1 MTQQV
6 FLAVL
11 AAAAMH
17 AACNATIKVRL
28 DRFASISLMTVGM
41 GIVALPALS
50 LVALPG
56 AIGWLLIA
64 ASVALHIGY
73 RLFLVKAYETGDLA
87 QTYPL
92 ARGAAP
98 LLTTLGG
105 IALIREIPAGLA
117 ILGILL
123 LSAGTL
129 LMSMRGG
136 NGLTVERRA
145 IGFAFITSLFVAGY
159 TLTDGMGARST
170 DGAASYAA
178 WLFAAD
184 ALVTGALMIF
194 VRGRGIVSTMLPEWR
209 TGLITG
215 ALAAGAYWI
224 AVWAMTQAPIASV
237 AALRETS
244 ILFAMAISVFSLG
257 EAVTRWRVAAALLI
271 VCGIIALK
279 LG

>member
-1 MTQQV
+1 MTLQV

-17 AACNATIKVRL
+17 AAWNATIKVRL

-41 GIVALPALS
+41 GIVALPALP

-105 IALIREIPAGLA
+105 IVLIREIPGGLA

-184 ALVTGALMIF
+184 AIVTGALMIF
-194 VRGRGIVSTMLPEWR
+194 MRGSGIVSTMLPEWR

>member
-1 MTQQV
+1 MTLQV

-17 AACNATIKVRL
+17 AAWNATIKVRL

-41 GIVALPALS
+41 GIVALPALP
-50 LVALPG
+50 LVGLPG
-56 AIGWLLIA
+56 ATGWLLIG

-105 IALIREIPAGLA
+105 IVLIREIPAGLA

-184 ALVTGALMIF
+184 ALVTGVLMIS
-194 VRGRGIVSTMLPEWR
+194 VRGSGIVSTMLPEWR

>member
-1 MTQQV
+1 MTLNV

-17 AACNATIKVRL
+17 AAWNATIKVRL

-41 GIVALPALS
+41 GVVALPALPF
-50 LVALPG
+50 VPLPG
-56 AIGWLLIA
+56 ALGWLLIA

-73 RLFLVKAYETGDLA
+73 RLFLIQAYASGDLA

-98 LLTTLGG
+98 LLTTLGS
-105 IALIREIPAGLA
+105 IVLIREIPAGLA
-117 ILGILL
+117 ILGIVL

-159 TLTDGMGARST
+159 TLTDGMGARSS

-178 WLFAAD
+178 WLFVAD
-184 ALVTGALMIF
+184 ALVTGSLMF
-194 VRGRGIVSTMLPEWR
+194 FMRGRGIASTMLPEWR

-257 EAVTRWRVAAALLI
+257 EAVTRWRIAAALLI
-271 VCGIIALK
+271 VGGIIALK

>member
-1 MTQQV
+1 M
-6 FLAVL
+6 
-11 AAAAMH
+11 
-17 AACNATIKVRL
+17 
-28 DRFASISLMTVGM
+28 
-41 GIVALPALS
+41 
-50 LVALPG
+50 PG

-105 IALIREIPAGLA
+105 IVLIREIPAGLA

-159 TLTDGMGARST
+159 TLTDGMGARSA

-184 ALVTGALMIF
+184 ALVTGPDVSCAAAA
-194 VRGRGIVSTMLPEWR
+194 IVSTMLPEWR

-224 AVWAMTQAPIASV
+224 AMWAMTQAPIASV

>member
-1 MTQQV
+1 M
-6 FLAVL
+6 
-11 AAAAMH
+11 
-17 AACNATIKVRL
+17 
-28 DRFASISLMTVGM
+28 
-41 GIVALPALS
+41 
-50 LVALPG
+50 
-56 AIGWLLIA
+56 
-64 ASVALHIGY
+64 
-73 RLFLVKAYETGDLA
+73 
-87 QTYPL
+87 
-92 ARGAAP
+92 
-98 LLTTLGG
+98 
-105 IALIREIPAGLA
+105 LIREIPDRLA

-145 IGFAFITSLFVAGY
+145 IGFAFITSLFVAAY
-159 TLTDGMGARST
+159 TLTDGMGARSS

-178 WLFAAD
+178 WLFVAD
-184 ALVTGALMIF
+184 AIVTGAVMLFI
-194 VRGRGIVSTMLPEWR
+194 RGRGIVSTMLPEWR
-209 TGLITG
+209 IGLITG

-257 EAVTRWRVAAALLI
+257 EAVTRWRVVAALLI

>member
-1 MTQQV
+1 MTLQV

-17 AACNATIKVRL
+17 AAWNATIKVRL

-41 GIVALPALS
+41 GVVALPALP
-50 LVALPG
+50 LVAIPG
-56 AIGWLLIA
+56 ALGWLLIA

-73 RLFLVKAYETGDLA
+73 RLFLIKAYATGDLA

-105 IALIREIPAGLA
+105 IVLIREIPAGLA

-159 TLTDGMGARST
+159 TLTDGLGARST

-178 WLFAAD
+178 WLFVAD
-184 ALVTGALMIF
+184 AMVTGALVVFM
-194 VRGRGIVSTMLPEWR
+194 RGSGIVSMLLPEWR

-215 ALAAGAYWI
+215 VLAAGAYWI

-244 ILFAMAISVFSLG
+244 ILFVMAISVFSLG
-257 EAVTRWRVAAALLI
+257 EAITRWRVAAALLI

>member
-1 MTQQV
+1 MTLQV

-17 AACNATIKVRL
+17 AAWNATIKVRL

-41 GIVALPALS
+41 GIVALPALP

-56 AIGWLLIA
+56 GVGWLLIA

-184 ALVTGALMIF
+184 AMVTGALMLFI
-194 VRGRGIVSTMLPEWR
+194 RGSGIVSTMLPEWR
-209 TGLITG
+209 TGLVTG

-257 EAVTRWRVAAALLI
+257 EAVTRWRIAAALLI

>member
-1 MTQQV
+1 
-6 FLAVL
+6 
-11 AAAAMH
+11 
-17 AACNATIKVRL
+17 
-28 DRFASISLMTVGM
+28 M
-41 GIVALPALS
+41 GVVALPALPF
-50 LVALPG
+50 VTLPG
-56 AIGWLLIA
+56 ALGWLLIA

-73 RLFLVKAYETGDLA
+73 RLFLVKAYASGDLA

-105 IALIREIPAGLA
+105 IVLIREIPDSLA

-145 IGFAFITSLFVAGY
+145 IGFAFITSLFVAAY
-159 TLTDGMGARST
+159 TLTDGMGARSS

-178 WLFAAD
+178 WLFVTD
-184 ALVTGALMIF
+184 AIVTGGVMLFM
-194 VRGRGIVSTMLPEWR
+194 RGRGIVATMLPEWR

-257 EAVTRWRVAAALLI
+257 EAVTRWRVVAALLI
-271 VCGIIALK
+271 VAGIIALK

>member
-1 MTQQV
+1 MTLQV

-17 AACNATIKVRL
+17 AAWNATIKVRL

-41 GIVALPALS
+41 GIVALPALP

-56 AIGWLLIA
+56 AVGWLLIA

-73 RLFLVKAYETGDLA
+73 RLFLIKAYETGDLA

-105 IALIREIPAGLA
+105 IVLIREIPAGLA
-117 ILGILL
+117 TSGILL

-184 ALVTGALMIF
+184 AMVTGALM
-194 VRGRGIVSTMLPEWR
+194 VSLRGSGIVSAMLPEWR
-209 TGLITG
+209 TGLVTG

-224 AVWAMTQAPIASV
+224 AVWAMAQAPIASV

-244 ILFAMAISVFSLG
+244 ILFAMAISVISLG
-257 EAVTRWRVAAALLI
+257 EAVTRWRLAAALLI